1 MSIPFIP
8 PRATFTIPAWMKN
21 DFFLAAVIAVSLT
34 AITYVVATAVGWVT
48 EPNWLEIVASG
59 MNYAATFLSIKQR
72 RFFYLIGIGAS
83 AIYATVYGQAGLLAS
98 AVLSLY
104 LTISLIYG
112 YLRWGKDRK
121 SRPVHHLSWK
131 WLPVYVAVTA
141 AFWGGAFLTV
151 RALGGEL
158 PFWDAWIL
166 VFTILAQFMLDNK
179 VIETWIVW
187 TLVNIIGVI
196 LYFNI
201 GLYFAA
207 VQQLLFGVANLWG
220 WVAWQKTMR
229 AERAEK
235 EKYAENDL
243 RRTPVDNP
251 LDYRKDGSIRPGDPA
266 YDFMMQVMAE
276 GRPVIMDQ
284 QKDGTWKERS

>member
-1 MSIPFIP
+1 MSIPYIP
-8 PRATFTIPAWMKN
+8 SRIIFPAWMKN
-21 DFFLAAVIAVSLT
+21 DFFLAAVIAVTLT
-34 AITYVVATAVGWVT
+34 AVTYMVATTVGWVT
-48 EPNWLEIVASG
+48 QPNWLEIVASA

-83 AIYATVYGQAGLLAS
+83 AVYATVYGQAGLLAS
-98 AVLSLY
+98 AVLSMY

-112 YLRWGKDRK
+112 WLRWGRDKK

-131 WLPVYVAVTA
+131 WLPVYLAVTA
-141 AFWGGAFLTV
+141 AFWFGAFLTV
-151 RALGGEL
+151 RLLGGEL

-166 VFTILAQFMLDNK
+166 VLTILAQFMLDNK

-187 TLVNIIGVI
+187 TAVNIIGVI

-220 WVAWQKTMR
+220 WMSWQKSMR
-229 AERAEK
+229 TQKLAD
-235 EKYAENDL
+235 NDL
-243 RRTPVDNP
+243 RVKPVNNP
-251 LDYRKDGSIRPGDPA
+251 LDYREDGSIRPGDPA
-266 YDFMMQVMAE
+266 YDFMMDVMKSGKPA
-276 GRPVIMDQ
+276 IMNQ
-284 QKDGTWKERS
+284 QKDGTWKEQK

>member
-8 PRATFTIPAWMKN
+8 PRAYFPAWMRN

-34 AITYVVATAVGWVT
+34 ALTYFAATTAGWVT
-48 EPNWLEIVASG
+48 DPNWLEIVASG
-59 MNYAATFLSIKQR
+59 MNYAATFLSIRQR

-98 AVLSLY
+98 AVLSMY

-112 YLRWGKDRK
+112 YFRWGKDKK

-131 WLPVYVAVTA
+131 WAPVYVIVTA
-141 AFWGGAFLTV
+141 AFWFGAWLTV

-166 VFTILAQFMLDNK
+166 VLTILAQFLLDNK

-187 TLVNIIGVI
+187 TAVNIIGVI

-220 WVAWQKTMR
+220 WMSWKRTMQTQNL
-229 AERAEK
+229 AD
-235 EKYAENDL
+235 NDM
-243 RRTPVDNP
+243 RKTPVNNP
-251 LDYRKDGSIRPGDPA
+251 LDYREDGSIRPGDPA
-266 YDFMMQVMAE
+266 YDFMMEVMNSGEAK
-276 GRPVIMDQ
+276 IMNQ
-284 QKDGTWKERS
+284 QRDGTWKEQK